1 MTLMLV
7 QVMKPNQRKTAG
19 FQVTEKE
26 HNTLQHHANLFYN
39 PRVADQNRSPPRW
52 ILEKHYIGLL
62 KEMRLAHILFSM
74 LS

>member
-26 HNTLQHHANLFYN
+26 HNTLQHYANLFYN
-39 PRVADQNRSPPRW
+39 PRVADPNRST
-52 ILEKHYIGLL
+52 KTDIGKTLYWL
-62 KEMRLAHILFSM
+62 TKRMQLAHISLSM